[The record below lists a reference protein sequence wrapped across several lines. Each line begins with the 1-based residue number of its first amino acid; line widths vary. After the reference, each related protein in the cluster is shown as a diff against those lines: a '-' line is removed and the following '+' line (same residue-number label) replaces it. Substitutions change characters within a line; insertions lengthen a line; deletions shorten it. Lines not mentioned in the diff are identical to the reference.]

1 MLQIMKSRG
10 INDYDLAAVII
21 QQHKEREEAKN
32 QTNKSHK
39 QLLEEIKKRQG
50 HQIDIK

>member
-10 INDYDLAAVII
+10 VNDCDLAAIII

-32 QTNKSHK
+32 QTIKSHK
-39 QLLEEIKKRQG
+39 QLLEEIKKPQG

>member
-1 MLQIMKSRG
+1 MI
-10 INDYDLAAVII
+10 VILLLLLSSSI
-21 QQHKEREEAKN
+21 KEQEEAKN
-32 QTNKSHK
+32 QTIKSHK